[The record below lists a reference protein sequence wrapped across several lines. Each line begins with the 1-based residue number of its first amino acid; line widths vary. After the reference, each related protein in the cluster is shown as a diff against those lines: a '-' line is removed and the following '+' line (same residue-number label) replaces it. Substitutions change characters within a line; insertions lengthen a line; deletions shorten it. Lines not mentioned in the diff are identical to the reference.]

1 MNQQYH
7 KLIAVKVCA
16 AFVAAVAFMRV
27 FRSSSSTAVSSV
39 SSQVLN
45 LAGLHRSLAV
55 RFIMLA
61 VAIWSALAPTLLLAQ
76 SPTGIVPT
84 TNPNY
89 RPTVLLGNNGTPI
102 VNIRSINEYGV
113 SRNQFTQFDIGE
125 AGVVLNNARFGTSSQ
140 LAGDIEGN
148 FWLLNG
154 EATTIVNEVLSNNP
168 TRLNGKIEV
177 AGRAANVI
185 IANPNGLSINGG
197 SLINANHSVLAAGS
211 IQYNQGLPKSIQ
223 AGSGTID
230 INNQGLAYQYS
241 NQNNPYF
248 AQLFA
253 KTITA
258 QASISNNGTQ
268 YLQLIAGD
276 NQADLNALGLIGQV
290 SNLNN
295 NPSAIDQAKPV
306 AIDIGAL
313 GQIYAH
319 GIYLVS
325 TDKGAGVNQAGTLK
339 ANRHISLS
347 ADGKITQAGQIAG
360 TDAESA
366 IYLHSQNDAI
376 DNTGSVDAKAKIDF
390 DAKAGVRFDALD
402 YQGSA
407 DLTINAGG
415 DVKSQKP
422 ININTTGKVAIA
434 ALGDFTAD
442 NAQITSQTHAINLSA
457 GNLSITNSRLDADDN
472 INLTGKDIRLSNNTI
487 QADSLLIGGDGIQSS
502 NNRLDTKGD
511 TALIADSALDLNQD
525 AITSNKL
532 AIVSTADTVQFDQL
546 SANAK
551 DSIAVQAG
559 DNLTIKNSTLSGRNL
574 SLHSKNNAQ
583 INQTTLDASDHLAI
597 GSQDGELSLDD
608 GNITANGLISVR
620 ADGNVLLNQS
630 TINAGSL
637 SIISQK
643 AAVDWQDATLSTKKH
658 DILANNPALQAANGA
673 MIIKSHDDM
682 TVRAGKNITTAG
694 DLELA
699 SNGMLTLQGQ
709 AGEQGR
715 GSQQQVNINA
725 GGNVYLQ
732 GSGVELQGTQVT
744 AAKNTT
750 VIATQGNLNLSVI
763 SSPIS
768 GIKDAVRIDE
778 LNAQIADINQ
788 QITTLNNDTLYQT
801 ALSDHKQANDELIKL
816 QKEHAQ
822 SPIGDYDKQ
831 KQALQQKQAS
841 SQQRA
846 IFRRQELG
854 IDDDA
859 DELTRQLGT
868 LKQSLKIANMEFV
881 GSQNTGTSIDTA
893 GDINLISAGGI
904 SVQMAD
910 LQSRTGSVNL
920 TAIGNQNQARQ
931 FVDENTKA
939 KLLALLRPDAIGAD
953 DNVSRANQLIDGLTF
968 DADDLADAQKIN
980 EHKNALKQAYLDAK
994 DGNDKKIN
1002 DFKQLLNAAAPITQ
1016 LPIAISIEGVYD
1028 IYQRGNFDDDSYAVS
1043 KNYQPSRITAKD
1055 TISINAVSQSDGDDT
1070 KTKSAVLLIGGN
1082 YQAKDINITST
1093 GSTILQAGQ
1102 DLVYDR
1108 HTSVS
1113 KRGKIKKKTTVTT
1126 TTEQMSDAESVAL
1139 NANNIRIQTADSL
1152 FAYASRFN
1160 APAGNIE
1167 LGAGDAL
1174 RLFAVQ
1180 QVDEKNIDSQT
1191 TSKFLGVK
1199 YRKSR
1204 LQSYQQILT
1213 ELPTFLVADYTQSQS
1228 GDDTYLQGTVFG
1240 NLSGADIYAGV
1251 GENANKDA
1259 KIILDTASTTI
1270 SQRQVKEY
1278 NNKVWQ
1284 SIEDKGSI
1292 TQTADLPSF
1301 TGVSPNLN
1309 ATGGLLVQVP
1319 INKDDP
1325 ASQEHLVAT
1334 LQNLSQKPGFEY
1346 LNDIIT
1352 RDDIDFTALRLAQ
1365 EQWNYKQE
1373 GLTPEAA
1380 GVIAIAV
1387 TIATNGA
1394 GATLLGT
1401 TGAVSSAM
1409 ANAAFSSLAS
1419 KAYISLINNK
1429 GDINKTFKDL
1439 GKSATV
1445 KDMARAAVTAGI
1457 TKGLDGLI
1465 GKYTSINITDTA
1477 DWSDR
1482 FARGFIQGT
1491 GGALADSLL
1500 YGTSLED
1507 NLKRQLTN
1515 QLIDA
1520 AASGIYSDIIK
1531 PLDANDTGIINNSI
1545 HKISAGLTGCVAA
1558 KAKGEACKAGALG
1571 AMIGEMVGDW
1581 MTNRYPAV
1589 MIDGKTVYIL
1599 SDQDKQKII
1608 NTAKLLSAS
1617 AALLYEFDVN
1627 TASASAEEAVR
1638 WNATY
1643 IDKNNEVKKVILNG
1657 DKGIYKCNFQNNKCI
1672 DNPIKIGES
1681 MFEDAFISPDT
1692 GLAVGKVFIGESVDA
1707 YIYKLNAEAENDTK
1721 ITVAWKSIPYQKYI
1735 PGMGNYDI
1743 KKSYGNGEIKTYH
1756 GYLFHG
1762 KYITLREGGNILAGM
1777 NAATL
1782 GIPYDEFQKASGALH
1797 AGGITGLIKHN
1808 TTGYTYGTYPRYG
1821 EIDYQYLRSK
1831 YGYDFKINA
1840 IKMNQEA
1847 QLIRNS
1853 INFNNLSK

>member
-16 AFVAAVAFMRV
+16 AFVAAVAFIRV
-27 FRSSSSTAVSSV
+27 FHSSSSTAVSSV

-140 LAGDIEGN
+140 LAGDIDGN
-148 FWLLNG
+148 FWLLSG
-154 EATTIVNEVLSNNP
+154 EAATIVNEIFSDDP
-168 TRLNGKIEV
+168 SRLNGKIEV

-197 SLINANHSVLAAGS
+197 GLINANHSVLAAGS
-211 IQYNQGLPKSIQ
+211 IQYDQGLPKSIQ

-253 KTITA
+253 KTITT
-258 QASISNNGTQ
+258 QANISNNGTQ

-319 GIYLVS
+319 GIYLVN

-415 DVKSQKP
+415 DVKSQRP

-487 QADSLLIGGDGIQSS
+487 QAGSLLIGGDGIQSS

-525 AITSNKL
+525 NITSNKL

-788 QITTLNNDTLYQT
+788 QITTLNNDTLYQA

-893 GDINLISAGGI
+893 GDINLIGAGGI

-1016 LPIAISIEGVYD
+1016 LPMAISIEGVYD

-1251 GENANKDA
+1251 GENANKNA

-1325 ASQEHLVAT
+1325 ANQEHLVTT

-1387 TIATNGA
+1387 AVATSGTATNISMAVAAQVGSQTIGAMA
-1394 GATLLGT
+1394 GA
-1401 TGAVSSAM
+1401 
-1409 ANAAFSSLAS
+1409 AFTSLVQIS
-1419 KAYISLINNK
+1419 HISLINNK
-1429 GDINKTFKDL
+1429 GDIAKTFKDL
-1439 GKSATV
+1439 GSKDNV
-1445 KDMARAAVTAGI
+1445 KRFAFDVISAGI
-1457 TKGLDGLI
+1457 TQKIEKNFAVQAGQDKLKFSDQML
-1465 GKYTSINITDTA
+1465 KMLVQSTSN
-1477 DWSDR
+1477 
-1482 FARGFIQGT
+1482 
-1491 GGALADSLL
+1491 SLL
-1500 YGTSLED
+1500 ETAIYNTDLDE
-1507 NLKRQLTN
+1507 NLTKNLRLGLAGIFN
-1515 QLIDA
+1515 QEIFGRLV
-1520 AASGIYSDIIK
+1520 K
-1531 PLDANDTGIINNSI
+1531 PLDENDIGFINNTK
-1545 HKISAGLTGCVAA
+1545 HKLAAALTGCISAEIA
-1558 KAKGEACKAGALG
+1558 KNDCESAALG
-1571 AMIGEMVGDW
+1571 AMIGEMWAD
-1581 MTNRYPAV
+1581 RK
-1589 MIDGKTVYIL
+1589 IDNPNTL
-1599 SDQDKQKII
+1599 TDKQRQQIINESRLAASFAAFIFDKDI
-1608 NTAKLLSAS
+1608 NTAADMAS
-1617 AALLYEFDVN
+1617 
-1627 TASASAEEAVR
+1627 EAVR
-1638 WNATY
+1638 WNATSEEIDKILKEEELLWQLADGDPKEYKRLKLKTDLELFELLLATAPIPQVKTAQATRWIVNGKVIY
-1643 IDKNNEVKKVILNG
+1643 IDKVNAKKLARLSGILREASRG
-1657 DKGIYKCNFQNNKCI
+1657 KGNFG
-1672 DNPIKIGES
+1672 IGQATRSEA
-1681 MFEDAFISPDT
+1681 DLLGKAW
-1692 GLAVGKVFIGESVDA
+1692 VGKN
-1707 YIYKLNAEAENDTK
+1707 YKVASDGKTLVSADGLRQYRPPTTK
-1721 ITVAWKSIPYQKYI
+1721 NSPY
-1735 PGMGNYDI
+1735 
-1743 KKSYGNGEIKTYH
+1743 
-1756 GYLFHG
+1756 
-1762 KYITLREGGNILAGM
+1762 A
-1777 NAATL
+1777 
-1782 GIPYDEFQKASGALH
+1782 
-1797 AGGITGLIKHN
+1797 
-1808 TTGYTYGTYPRYG
+1808 TTGVQANFETIELVKVKGVWKR
-1821 EIDYQYLRSK
+1821 
-1831 YGYDFKINA
+1831 KIMRNA
-1840 IKMNQEA
+1840 HLNIEN
-1847 QLIRNS
+1847 
-1853 INFNNLSK
+1853 